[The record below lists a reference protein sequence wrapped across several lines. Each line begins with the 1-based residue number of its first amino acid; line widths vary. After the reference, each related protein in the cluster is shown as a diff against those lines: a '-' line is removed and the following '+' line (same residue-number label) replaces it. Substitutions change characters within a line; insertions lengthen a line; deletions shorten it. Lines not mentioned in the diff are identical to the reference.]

1 MQDKLNA
8 NLQAKQAFDTADA
21 ALKELRKQMQSA
33 ESRLIETML
42 ENDLTSIKT
51 KDTDLTIVASKSF
64 NVSVTLGNTEEWL
77 QWIESRG
84 GNRQDFIRDQ
94 LVAARLREFA
104 KPIIESE
111 GKLAFGD
118 LPVDET
124 PRISVRGWKAFMAQ
138 QGVEAAE

>member
-8 NLQAKQAFDTADA
+8 YLQAKQAFDTADA
-21 ALKELRKQMQSA
+21 ALKQLRKQMQRA
-33 ESRLIETML
+33 EGELIEAML
-42 ENDLTSIKT
+42 EGDLTSVKT
-51 KDTDLTIVASKSF
+51 KDTGLTIVAAKSF

-84 GNRQDFIRDQ
+84 GNRQDFLRETM
-94 LVAARLREFA
+94 VNARLREFA
-104 KPIIESE
+104 KPIIEAE

-124 PRISVRGWKAFMAQ
+124 PRLSVRGWKQFMAQ
-138 QGVEAAE
+138 QGVEVK